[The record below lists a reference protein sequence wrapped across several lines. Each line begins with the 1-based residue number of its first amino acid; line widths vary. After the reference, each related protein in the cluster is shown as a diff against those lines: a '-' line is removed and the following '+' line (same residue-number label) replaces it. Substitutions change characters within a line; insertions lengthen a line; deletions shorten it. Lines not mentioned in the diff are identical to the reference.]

1 MREKAKS
8 ERERGREGK
17 KARGREGSNDRSLS
31 GAHIS
36 SEMWPRGRNTGLIVL
51 HFLGVTVARV
61 AQ

>member
-1 MREKAKS
+1 MREKGKER
-8 ERERGREGK
+8 ERERGGK
-17 KARGREGSNDRSLS
+17 KGREGSNDRSLS
-31 GAHIS
+31 GVHIS